1 MRIYSGE
8 TVQGYYS
15 YIPNHI
21 RSEVESMD
29 DEEILGIDEEEYV
42 EYLFEKYSLE
52 PLEKDDSRKT
62 SVEKLKDWRETE
74 GIIGSVRTEIFK
86 LKIGYPITI
95 TAKTAEVFEMGWGI
109 LPMRVHEWEL
119 DTSSGCINAIVDN
132 SQDAIR
138 NELRLLDQ
146 VISNKNNLIQE
157 NNPSLKSAI
166 RQIVDNRKKKVIQ
179 DKEHFKNLVNEID
192 IPLEV
197 VNKNAVKPIN
207 FGIKAEMKILIP
219 PKPKVKDEYVLDRN
233 KVLTIIEII
242 NNVAANFEVA
252 PDTYN
257 RLGEEDLR
265 NIILSSL
272 NSVFAGKATGE
283 TFRKKGKTD
292 ILLNIEQGCILVME
306 CKWWNGEKTLQE
318 AIEQLFKYLT
328 WRENHGIII
337 LFVKNKGF
345 TKVLSSVEA
354 SIMEYPSHERRIEK
368 LSESHFESY
377 HIFPED
383 EEKSVAIHSL
393 VYNLY
398 GGEDGNNLGI
408 IDH

>member
-1 MRIYSGE
+1 MKIYGGE

-15 YIPNHI
+15 HIPNHI

-52 PLEKDDSRKT
+52 LLEKDDLRKT
-62 SVEKLKDWRETE
+62 SVEKLKDWREVE
-74 GIIGSVRTEIFK
+74 GMIGAVRTEIIT
-86 LKIGYPITI
+86 LKIGYPIKI
-95 TAKTAEVFEMGWGI
+95 TTKTVEVFTMDWGI
-109 LPMRVHEWEL
+109 FPTRVHEWEL
-119 DTSSGCINAIVDN
+119 DTSSGYINAIVDN

-146 VISNKNNLIQE
+146 VISNKNNLIKE
-157 NNPSLKSAI
+157 NNPPLKSAI
-166 RQIVDNRKKKVIQ
+166 RGIVDERKKKVTQ

-192 IPLEV
+192 IPLDV
-197 VNKNAVKPIN
+197 MNKNAVKPIN

-219 PKPKVKDEYVLDRN
+219 PEPKIKDKYVLDRN
-233 KVLTIIEII
+233 KVLTIIEIV

-257 RLGEEDLR
+257 RLEEEDLR

-272 NSVFAGKATGE
+272 NSVFGGKATGE

-292 ILLNIEQGCILVME
+292 ILLNIEKGCILVME

-328 WRENHGIII
+328 WRENYGIII
-337 LFVKNKGF
+337 LFAKNKGF

-354 SIMEYPSHERRIEK
+354 SINEHPSYKKGFRK

-377 HIFPED
+377 HIFPDD
-383 EEKSVAIHSL
+383 EEKSIEIHTL

-398 GGEDGNNLGI
+398 GQ
-408 IDH
+408 